1 MIKQLPP
8 YRLALASLALSGFLL
23 LPGCGSSPE
32 AVAPP
37 PPVSAAAAT
46 EARAEVFKQIVA
58 TLCEDVMEGRDAGT
72 RGIDIARDYLV
83 YQYAKA
89 GLEPGFVVDG
99 VPTYTQEFQLAIG
112 RDAEGEIINAP
123 ISNIGGILPGVGE
136 LAGEVVIIG
145 AHYDHIGYGDIGSR
159 APRRRG
165 EIHPGADDNASG
177 TAGLVILARHM
188 ADFARANPDTPRR
201 TILFTSF
208 AGEERGLHGSRFETE
223 NAESWPFALE
233 DISGMINMDM
243 IGRLRDDRLI
253 IYTAETG
260 EQWADWINEANATTP
275 EPVNVSIETDAPG
288 GSDHTSFIRVGV
300 PAVFFF
306 TGLHAEYHTPDDTPE
321 TLNNLGAAR
330 VLNVV
335 GATLERTA
343 TDPSRVTFVPPP
355 PRQPRAFIGVML
367 GETDEPGILLE
378 TVIDG
383 GPASE
388 AGLIDGDRVV
398 AINGEAV
405 EGFRDLRSVLRAAK
419 PGDEVVLTID
429 RDGEALEV
437 TVELGGR

>member
-1 MIKQLPP
+1 MKPTPRP
-8 YRLALASLALSGFLL
+8 YRLALAPLALSGFLL
-23 LPGCGSSPE
+23 MPGCGSSPST
-32 AVAPP
+32 AAPP
-37 PPVSAAAAT
+37 VMSAPT
-46 EARAEVFKQIVA
+46 TQARAEVFEQIVA

-89 GLEPGFVVDG
+89 GLEPGFIVDG
-99 VPTYTQEFQLAIG
+99 VTTYTQEFQLGIG
-112 RDAEGEIINAP
+112 RDEAGDVINAP

-136 LAGEVVIIG
+136 LADEVVIIG

-188 ADFARANPDTPRR
+188 SDFARENPDTPRR

-223 NAESWPFALE
+223 NAESWPFELT

-243 IGRLRDDRLI
+243 IGRLRDEKLI
-253 IYTAETG
+253 VYTTETG
-260 EQWADWINEANATTP
+260 EEWPAWITEANESSGDP
-275 EPVNVSIETDAPG
+275 LNVAMEVDAPG
-288 GSDHTSFIRVGV
+288 GSDHSSFIRVGV

-335 GATLERTA
+335 GATLERVA
-343 TDPSRVTFVPPP
+343 TDPSRVTFIPPP

-367 GETDEPGILLE
+367 GETDEPGILFE
-378 TVIDG
+378 SVIDG
-383 GPASE
+383 GPAAE
-388 AGLIDGDRVV
+388 AGVIDGDRVI
-398 AINGEAV
+398 AIDGEAV
-405 EGFRDLRSVLRAAK
+405 EGLRDLRSVLRSSK
-419 PGDEVVLTID
+419 PGDEVTLTVV
-429 RDGEALEV
+429 RDGEEIEF

>member
-1 MIKQLPP
+1 MTKLRPP
-8 YRLALASLALSGFLL
+8 YRLALAPLALSGLL
-23 LPGCGSSPE
+23 LMPGCGSSPST
-32 AVAPP
+32 VAE
-37 PPVSAAAAT
+37 PPVLSAPT
-46 EARAEVFKQIVA
+46 TQARADVFKQIVA

-99 VPTYTQEFQLAIG
+99 KTTYTQEFELAIG
-112 RDAEGEIINAP
+112 RDAAGEIINAP
-123 ISNIGGILPGVGE
+123 ISNIGGILPGVGD
-136 LAGEVVIIG
+136 LADEVVIIG

-188 ADFARANPDTPRR
+188 ADFARENPDTPRR

-243 IGRLRDDRLI
+243 IGRLREDRLI
-253 IYTAETG
+253 VYTAETG
-260 EQWADWINEANATTP
+260 EQWPDWINEANAGLDDP
-275 EPVNVSIETDAPG
+275 LDVSLETNAPG

-306 TGLHAEYHTPDDTPE
+306 TGLHAEYHTPDDRPE

-335 GATLERTA
+335 GAVLERVA

-355 PRQPRAFIGVML
+355 PRQPRAFIGVTL
-367 GETDEPGILLE
+367 GESEQPGIVFE
-378 TVIDG
+378 TVMDG
-383 GPASE
+383 GPAAE
-388 AGLIDGDRVV
+388 AGLIAGDRVV
-398 AINGEAV
+398 AINGESV
-405 EGFRDLRSVLRAAK
+405 EGLRDLRSALRASK
-419 PGDEVVLTID
+419 PGDEMTLSVV
-429 RDGEALEV
+429 REGEELEV

>member
-1 MIKQLPP
+1 MPHLCPP
-8 YRLALASLALSGFLL
+8 RLAFASLILLGSLFLA
-23 LPGCGSSPE
+23 GCGSSPDT
-32 AVAPP
+32 VQ
-37 PPVSAAAAT
+37 PPVVAYEPGET
-46 EARAEVFKQIVA
+46 AEVFKEIVA

-99 VPTYTQEFQLAIG
+99 RWSYTQEFQLAIG
-112 RDAEGEIINAP
+112 RDAEGNVINAP

-159 APRRRG
+159 APARRG

-177 TAGLVILARHM
+177 TAGLVILARRL
-188 ADFARANPDTPRR
+188 ANYARAHPDTPRR

-223 NAESWPFALE
+223 NAESWPFDIE

-243 IGRLRDDRLI
+243 IGRLRERLI
-253 IYTAETG
+253 VYTAETG
-260 EQWADWINEANATTP
+260 EQWADWINQANTDNGSP
-275 EPVNVSIETDAPG
+275 IVVSMETDAPG

-321 TLNNLGAAR
+321 KLNNEGAAQ
-330 VLNVV
+330 VLELV
-335 GATLERTA
+335 GDVLIRTA
-343 TDPSRVTFVPPP
+343 TDPEKVTFVTPPLRP
-355 PRQPRAFIGVML
+355 FMGVRPGDAAEGGGLVISRVFGNSPAATAGMESGDVLLRFGDRAIDSPRDLSVALR
-367 GETDEPGILLE
+367 E
-378 TVIDG
+378 
-383 GPASE
+383 SE
-388 AGLIDGDRVV
+388 AGQ
-398 AINGEAV
+398 
-405 EGFRDLRSVLRAAK
+405 
-419 PGDEVVLTID
+419 EVVLLVL
-429 RDGEALEV
+429 RDGEEV
-437 TVELGGR
+437 ELTIELGGR